1 MTQYLKLTWDGDNGE
16 GIVRSA
22 PSWSAEMEAALKGDW
37 VLLADALQDWRWALD
52 QVYNLILRF
61 DIPVDA
67 RREMIAVAMAG
78 DCEEFNRLMAPYP
91 AYREDSADAETRL
104 DA

>member
-1 MTQYLKLTWDGDNGE
+1 MTQYLKLIWDETSGE
-16 GIVRSA
+16 GVVRGSS
-22 PSWSAEMEAALKGDW
+22 SWPAEMEAALDGDW
-37 VLLADALQDWRWALD
+37 VLLGDALKDWRWALD
-52 QVYNLILRF
+52 QMYELILRT

-67 RREMIAVAMAG
+67 RREMMAVAMAG
-78 DCEEFNRLMAPYP
+78 DYGEFNRLMAPYP